1 MKNHLLRPLWLAAGI
16 VFLLLLVRHVM
27 TPADFGVHGETF
39 TYNFYRLGNVD
50 EWKNFPAKYSGNDSC
65 AECHPENA
73 AKNQSASHRA
83 IECENCHGPAL
94 KHPEDPEM
102 LVIDRRRE
110 LCLRCHLSLPYKGS
124 GRAEI
129 KGVDPGEHNPG
140 FFCVDCHDPHKPSL
154 EDME

>member
-1 MKNHLLRPLWLAAGI
+1 MKNHLLRPLWLVAGI

-50 EWKNFPAKYSGNDSC
+50 EWKNFPAKYCGNDSC
-65 AECHPENA
+65 ARCHRENVE
-73 AKNQSASHRA
+73 KNQSAHHRA
-83 IECENCHGPAL
+83 MECENCHGPAL
-94 KHPEDPEM
+94 KHPEDPEF
-102 LVIDRRRE
+102 LVIDRSRE

-129 KGVDPGEHNPG
+129 KGIDPGAHNPG
-140 FFCVDCHDPHKPSL
+140 FACVDCHDPHKPSL
-154 EDME
+154 EDMA